1 MTSCGLSTVT
11 NLCAFVWLAWA
22 ASGPCA
28 GADALPRS
36 SPEQQG
42 VSSAGVLSFVQA
54 ADEQI
59 EGMHSF
65 VLVRH
70 GHVVAEGWWSPY
82 DLQSR
87 HSLYSLTKSFT
98 STAVGL
104 AVADGKLS
112 VDDLVLAQFPDD
124 APAEATDNLKAMRVR
139 DLLTMS
145 TGHHD
150 QAPSGPDQNWVR
162 SFLAH
167 PVAHKPGTFFL
178 YNTPAS
184 NTLAAIV
191 ERAVGEN
198 LIDYL
203 RPRLFEPLGI
213 TDPVWSQNPQG
224 VPIGGFGLSLRTEE
238 IARFG
243 QLYLQKGE
251 WRGRQI
257 VPAVWVEA
265 ATSRQVSNGSNPA
278 SDWDQGYGY
287 QFWRC
292 RHRAYRGDGAFG
304 QFCVV
309 LPDADAVVA
318 ITSGVKSMQAV
329 LNLLWDRLLPA
340 LQADRLPEDVAA
352 RQKLLTALARL
363 TLPTPKETAV
373 PALKPKLTGRRYTFP
388 ANDQK
393 LEAMALERK
402 GDAVTL
408 VTRLGGVEQRIPCG
422 HGEWRK
428 ARLTYGQQVDQPV
441 AASGAWT
448 APDTYTAR
456 IALYETPFMLTLAL
470 RFASDQLFLD
480 SEYNVSF
487 GPTKQA
493 QLVGA
498 AAPMR

>member
-1 MTSCGLSTVT
+1 
-11 NLCAFVWLAWA
+11 
-22 ASGPCA
+22 
-28 GADALPRS
+28 
-36 SPEQQG
+36 
-42 VSSAGVLSFVQA
+42 VLSFVQA

-82 DLQSR
+82 DAQSR

-191 ERAVGEN
+191 QRAVGMN

-213 TDPVWSQNPQG
+213 TDPVWSLNPQG

-251 WRGRQI
+251 WRAGRSCPHRWRHTGRCRRQQ
-257 VPAVWVEA
+257 
-265 ATSRQVSNGSNPA
+265 SRERR
-278 SDWDQGYGY
+278 DQGYGY
-287 QFWRC
+287 RS
-292 RHRAYRGDGAFG
+292 GAAATAPTAATAPG

-309 LPDADAVVA
+309 LPARRGRDHERRE
-318 ITSGVKSMQAV
+318 SMQA
-329 LNLLWDRLLPA
+329 
-340 LQADRLPEDVAA
+340 
-352 RQKLLTALARL
+352 
-363 TLPTPKETAV
+363 
-373 PALKPKLTGRRYTFP
+373 G
-388 ANDQK
+388 
-393 LEAMALERK
+393 
-402 GDAVTL
+402 
-408 VTRLGGVEQRIPCG
+408 
-422 HGEWRK
+422 
-428 ARLTYGQQVDQPV
+428 
-441 AASGAWT
+441 
-448 APDTYTAR
+448 
-456 IALYETPFMLTLAL
+456 
-470 RFASDQLFLD
+470 
-480 SEYNVSF
+480 
-487 GPTKQA
+487 
-493 QLVGA
+493 
-498 AAPMR
+498 